1 MTEPKPTPLTILE
14 AAADAMA
21 DGCCQIFQD
30 GECCMSGR
38 AREVF
43 TAINRVGGPS
53 LEECEAI
60 ARGEVKLM
68 PVRARTAMERP

>member
-1 MTEPKPTPLTILE
+1 MTKPKPTPLTILE

-43 TAINRVGGPS
+43 TAINRAGGPS

-60 ARGEVKLM
+60 ARGEITLTRKQ
-68 PVRARTAMERP
+68 PRTVTQR